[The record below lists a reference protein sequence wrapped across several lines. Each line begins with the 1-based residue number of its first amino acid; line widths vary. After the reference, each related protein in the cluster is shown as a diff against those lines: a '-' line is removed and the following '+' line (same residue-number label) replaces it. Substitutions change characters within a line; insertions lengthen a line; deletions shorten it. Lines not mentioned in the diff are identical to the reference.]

1 MARRKRSSTGK
12 KKRQGG
18 RTPEKPAAADNK
30 LGIFDVLY
38 LPEGEAELN
47 AIKDRKERVA
57 IVNAVEKL
65 KQLGPQLSY
74 PHSSQVKGEHGKGL
88 RELRPRAGRSPW
100 RALYRQ
106 VTADTFVIV
115 AVVPEAEQNE
125 RLFRR
130 GAKNAQERL
139 SQLEVD

>member
-1 MARRKRSSTGK
+1 
-12 KKRQGG
+12 
-18 RTPEKPAAADNK
+18 
-30 LGIFDVLY
+30 VLY
-38 LPEGEAELN
+38 LPDAKAELN

-57 IVNAVEKL
+57 VVNAAEKL
-65 KQLGPQLSY
+65 KQLGPKLPY
-74 PHSSQVKGEHGKGL
+74 PHSSQVKGQDGKGL

-106 VTADTFVIV
+106 VTADTFVI
-115 AVVPEAEQNE
+115 AALVPEAAHNE

-139 SQLEVD
+139 SQVEVD